1 MQHSNELSQEM
12 YHRLYKLI
20 KRKIDPHTIAVTLNL
35 SVKTLSNIIFRLE
48 QSAQSTTSEISS
60 LTKQND
66 RDSDFLDIYLFPKT
80 RYAIIQLVG
89 TLINQYTSLLSSE
102 LEKTFKSSW
111 KAVALQLTDVTVID
125 DTASTIMLEF
135 HQRYLNFGRYLAL
148 LDPSPEIEHQL
159 IDLKIEGIIPIFGT
173 ERAFD
178 DAAFSKKTTFNRI
191 K

>member
-35 SVKTLSNIIFRLE
+35 SVKTVSNIIFRLE
-48 QSAQSTTSEISS
+48 QSAPSTTSEISS

-125 DTASTIMLEF
+125 DTASAIMLEF